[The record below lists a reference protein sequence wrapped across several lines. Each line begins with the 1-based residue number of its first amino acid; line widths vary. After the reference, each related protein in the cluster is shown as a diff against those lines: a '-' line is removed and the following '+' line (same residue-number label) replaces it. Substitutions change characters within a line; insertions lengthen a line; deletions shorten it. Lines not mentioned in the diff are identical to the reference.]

1 MKIEK
6 MTSAHLLQVAEIEK
20 ICFADPWSE
29 DAFKDELSN
38 SSAFYFTAEE
48 TGKVI
53 GFGGLHK
60 VLDEGYITNIA
71 VLPEYRKGG
80 VGSKILSAIVDCC
93 RDLGLSFVSLE
104 VRVSNLAAI
113 KLYQKYGF
121 ENQGTRKSF
130 YSHPT
135 EDAYIMTLF
144 LKD

>member
-6 MTSAHLLQVAEIEK
+6 MTSDRLSQVAEISE
-20 ICFADPWSE
+20 ICFSDPWSE
-29 DAFKDELSN
+29 EAFKEEFLN
-38 SSAFYFTAEE
+38 PSAFYFTAEE
-48 TGKVI
+48 AGKVV
-53 GFGGLHK
+53 GFGGFHK

-71 VLPEYRKGG
+71 VISEYRKNG
-80 VGSKILSAIVDCC
+80 VGSKVLAKIVDCC
-93 RDLGLSFVSLE
+93 RELSLSFVSLE

-113 KLYQKYGF
+113 GLYKKFGF
-121 ENQGTRKSF
+121 ELQGTRKNF